1 MILPESL
8 PSIQFVA
15 VESVLLQAANSKLE
29 EQLQERT
36 FPGELPGELRWRLLL
51 RVSLLSLNYHGS
63 VSRVYSWL
71 HSAF

>member
-8 PSIQFVA
+8 PRIQFVA
-15 VESVLLQAANSKLE
+15 VESVLLQAANLKLE
-29 EQLQERT
+29 EQLQEKT

-51 RVSLLSLNYHGS
+51 RVSLVSPNYHGS

-71 HSAF
+71 YSAF

>member
-15 VESVLLQAANSKLE
+15 VESVLLQAANLKLE

-51 RVSLLSLNYHGS
+51 RVGIAL
-63 VSRVYSWL
+63 
-71 HSAF
+71 A

>member
-1 MILPESL
+1 MILLVSL

-15 VESVLLQAANSKLE
+15 VESVLLRAANLKLE

-51 RVSLLSLNYHGS
+51 RVGIAL
-63 VSRVYSWL
+63 
-71 HSAF
+71 A